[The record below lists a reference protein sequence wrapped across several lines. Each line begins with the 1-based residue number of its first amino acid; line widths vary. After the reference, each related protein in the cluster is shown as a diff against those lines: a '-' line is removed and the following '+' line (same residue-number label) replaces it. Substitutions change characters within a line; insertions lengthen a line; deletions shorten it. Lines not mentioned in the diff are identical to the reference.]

1 MAAIVLLSGSP
12 SPKSRSA
19 ALLNYAAARLNA
31 AGLKTV
37 QFGLTDFPAED
48 LVLGRYGSA
57 AFEPLTRQVADA
69 PALVVCTPIY
79 KAAYSG
85 GLKTVLDML
94 PQTALR
100 GKTVLPLATAGSP
113 AHQLA
118 IDYALKPVLSALG
131 ATDVLQ
137 GVYLIDAL
145 LKVRE
150 DGSLDIDPELHER
163 LDRSIDRLAA
173 AAKGRSATSI

>member
-12 SPKSRSA
+12 SPKSRTA
-19 ALLNYAAARLNA
+19 ALLNYAAGRLKA
-31 AGLKTV
+31 ADLETV

-48 LVLGRYGSA
+48 LVLGRYGSPS
-57 AFEPLTRQVADA
+57 FEPLTRRVAEA
-69 PALVVCTPIY
+69 PALIVCTPIY

-94 PQTALR
+94 PQTGLR

-131 ATDVLQ
+131 ATDILQ
-137 GVYLIDAL
+137 GVYLVETL
-145 LKVRE
+145 FKLRE
-150 DGSLDIDPELHER
+150 DGSMDIDPELHER

-173 AAKGRSATSI
+173 SVKGRSATSI